1 MSIHSSP
8 PSVIKEVNNKND
20 NNNHSTPPS
29 PPPLPEQQ
37 KQQFSFPPQN
47 CAIDIVSNQQT
58 IQNSGKKRQHKKI
71 SELIPIRFIILGTAL
86 FCFTMLIANPLAL
99 NFTVICMYKDLPM
112 LSDEELTLLQNSTEK
127 INEENQDELFESL
140 FTSNEQSWLFSAIAI
155 GQLIGTLPITRIYT
169 RFGLRNVMAAY
180 GFISSLSTLLVPPSI
195 YLGGFPSLMVLR
207 IFQGFGMAV
216 IWVALGSISSN
227 WSPLANS
234 GMFLVVLTSAFQLGP
249 ITAMPLSAEFCSS
262 EMFGWPAVYYLLGT
276 ISLIVFTIFY
286 WIYRDSPREHEFL
299 STRELSFI
307 EHGKPL
313 KDISDGR
320 KKRQGNE
327 QKQEVPYMAILKDT
341 VFWGVF
347 LCTGTGN
354 MAFQVFWQFG
364 PIYLNKALGMEVAKT
379 GIASA
384 LPFVLSLIGKNVAGQ
399 ASDRL
404 TSVSEKAK
412 VIFFAS
418 ISQYLMG
425 ACFLAMSLFPKF
437 GIVNVTLMQCIFTAA
452 TVFSGLNTVGVIKGT
467 QLMSGQ
473 FSHVIFSWTTIQ
485 LSAIML
491 VIPMIINFL
500 TPTNAVEEW
509 ADVFLLF
516 TALIFIGTTYFNYVI
531 EVEPREWTKTESQ
544 SAKSSLSTTTVH
556 GTTICA
562 EEGKKLGLDVLQ
574 IR

>member
-1 MSIHSSP
+1 MSIHSFT

-20 NNNHSTPPS
+20 NNNNSTSPS

-37 KQQFSFPPQN
+37 KQQFSFPPHN
-47 CAIDIVSNQQT
+47 CAIDIVSNQQQT

-71 SELIPIRFIILGTAL
+71 NELIPIRFAILGISL

-99 NFTVICMYKDLPM
+99 NFTVICMYKELPM
-112 LSDEELTLLQNSTEK
+112 LSDEELTLLQNSTKK
-127 INEENQDELFESL
+127 INEENQDGLLESL

-169 RFGLRNVMAAY
+169 QFGLRNLMAAY
-180 GFISSLSTLLVPPSI
+180 GFISSLATLLVPP
-195 YLGGFPSLMVLR
+195 R
-207 IFQGFGMAV
+207 
-216 IWVALGSISSN
+216 SISSN

-467 QLMSGQ
+467 QL
-473 FSHVIFSWTTIQ
+473 
-485 LSAIML
+485 
-491 VIPMIINFL
+491 
-500 TPTNAVEEW
+500 W